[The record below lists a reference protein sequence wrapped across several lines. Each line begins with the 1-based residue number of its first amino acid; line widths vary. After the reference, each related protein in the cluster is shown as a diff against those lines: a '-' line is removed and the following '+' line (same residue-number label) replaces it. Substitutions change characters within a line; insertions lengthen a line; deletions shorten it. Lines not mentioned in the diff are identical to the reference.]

1 MMRRL
6 GVLLL
11 VLLLAAAGAVGWAY
25 FELGRPGPEL
35 AEPAIVTVEPGKRFV
50 DVATELST
58 RGLLRHPFLLV
69 AWARFT
75 GQDRQIR
82 AGDFSIPSALSPRD
96 LLARLTSRPD
106 VHRVTIPEGLRV
118 HDVVGLLSAA
128 GFGAEESFYC
138 LLDDPA
144 FLATED
150 LPPEGAEGYLF
161 PDTYDFPLATP
172 PERILH
178 AMVARFRSMFTPEM
192 VEKAAKLGLTPSEAV
207 ILASLVEEEA
217 KRADERRPIAA
228 VFLNRL
234 KRGMPLQSDP
244 TVLYEREGS
253 DRTITRAD
261 LHRPT
266 PYNTYTI
273 PGLPPTPIANP
284 GRAALE
290 AAVDPAPVDHLYFVA
305 RGDGSHEFSAT
316 LAEHNAAVARYR
328 RR

>member
-1 MMRRL
+1 MIRRL
-6 GVLLL
+6 AVLLL

-25 FELGRPGPEL
+25 FELGRPGPAL
-35 AEPAIVTVEPGKRFV
+35 AEPAIVTVEPGKRFI
-50 DVATELST
+50 DVADELST
-58 RGLLRHPFLLV
+58 RGLLRHPLLLV
-69 AWARFT
+69 AWARLT
-75 GQDRQIR
+75 GRDRQIR

-96 LLARLTSRPD
+96 LLTRLTSRPD

-118 HDVVGLLSAA
+118 HDVVGLLSGA

-138 LLDDPA
+138 LLDDSA

-178 AMVARFRSMFTPEM
+178 TMIARFRAVFTPEM
-192 VEKAAKLGLTPSEAV
+192 VEKAAKLGLTPNEAV

-261 LHRPT
+261 LRRPT

-284 GRAALE
+284 GRGALE

-305 RGDGSHEFSAT
+305 RGDGSHEFSTT

>member
-6 GVLLL
+6 AVLLL
-11 VLLLAAAGAVGWAY
+11 FLLLAAAGAVGWAY
-25 FELGRPGPEL
+25 FELGRPGPAL

-50 DVATELST
+50 DVAGELST
-58 RGLLRHPFLLV
+58 RGLLRHPLLLV
-69 AWARFT
+69 AWARLT

-96 LLARLTSRPD
+96 LLTRLTSRPD

-118 HDVVGLLSAA
+118 HDVVGLLSGA

-178 AMVARFRSMFTPEM
+178 AMVARFRAMFTPEM
-192 VEKAAKLGLTPSEAV
+192 VEKAAKLGLTPNEAV

-305 RGDGSHEFSAT
+305 RGDGSHEFSTT

>member
-1 MMRRL
+1 MIRRL
-6 GVLLL
+6 AAVFV

-25 FELGRPGPEL
+25 FELGRPGPPL
-35 AEPAIVTVEPGKRFV
+35 AEPAIVTIEPGKRFV
-50 DVATELST
+50 DVAQELSA
-58 RGLLRHPFLLV
+58 RGLLRHPLLLV
-69 AWARFT
+69 GWARLT
-75 GQDRQIR
+75 GQDRQIH
-82 AGDFSIPSALSPRD
+82 AGDFSVPSALSPRD
-96 LLARLTSRPD
+96 LLTRLTGRPD

-118 HDVVGLLSAA
+118 QDVVARFSAA

-144 FLATED
+144 FLAAED

-161 PDTYDFPLATP
+161 PDTYDFPLATT

-178 AMVARFRSMFTPEM
+178 TMVARFRAMFTPEM
-192 VEKAAKLGLTPSEAV
+192 VEKAAKLGLTPHEAV
-207 ILASLVEEEA
+207 TLASLVEEEA
-217 KRADERRPIAA
+217 QRGDERRLVAA
-228 VFLNRL
+228 VFVNRL

-244 TVLYEREGS
+244 TVIYEREGA

-261 LHRPT
+261 LHRST

-290 AAVDPAPVDHLYFVA
+290 AAIDPAPVDHLYFVA
-305 RGDGSHEFSAT
+305 RGDGSHQFSNT

>member
-6 GVLLL
+6 AVILL
-11 VLLLAAAGAVGWAY
+11 VLLLAAAGTAGWAY
-25 FELGRPGPEL
+25 FELGRPGPAL
-35 AEPAIVTVEPGKRFV
+35 GEPAIVTVEPGKRFV
-50 DVATELST
+50 DVAEELST
-58 RGLLRHPFLLV
+58 RGLLRHPLLLV
-69 AWARFT
+69 AWARLT

-96 LLARLTSRPD
+96 LLTRLTSRPD
-106 VHRVTIPEGLRV
+106 VHRMTIPEGLRV
-118 HDVVGLLSAA
+118 YDVVGLLSGA
-128 GFGAEESFYC
+128 GFGAEESFHC

-144 FLATED
+144 FLAAED

-178 AMVARFRSMFTPEM
+178 AMVARFRTVFTAEM
-192 VEKAAKLGLTPSEAV
+192 VEKAAKLGLTPNEAV

-253 DRTITRAD
+253 DRTISRAD
-261 LHRPT
+261 LRRPT

-284 GRAALE
+284 GRGALE

-305 RGDGSHEFSAT
+305 RGDGSHEFSTT

>member
-1 MMRRL
+1 MRRVAL
-6 GVLLL
+6 ILFVLF
-11 VLLLAAAGAVGWAY
+11 LAAAGAVGWAY
-25 FELGRPGPEL
+25 FELGRPGPTL

-50 DVATELST
+50 DVANELST
-58 RGLLRHPFLLV
+58 RGLLRHPLLLV
-69 AWARFT
+69 AWARLT

-96 LLARLTSRPD
+96 LLTRLTSRPD

-118 HDVVGLLSAA
+118 HDVVGLLSGA

-144 FLATED
+144 FLAAED

-161 PDTYDFPLATP
+161 PDTYDLPLATP

-178 AMVARFRSMFTPEM
+178 TMVARFRSMFTPEM
-192 VEKAAKLGLTPSEAV
+192 VEKAAKLGLTPNEAV

-290 AAVDPAPVDHLYFVA
+290 AAVDPAPVEHLYFVA
-305 RGDGSHEFSAT
+305 RGDGSHEFSTT